1 MEVPLQGLEVLAPL
15 VPLRLG
21 LEDLLE
27 FQELAETLHGV
38 QVDLDA
44 LEAIDL
50 AGLSDLRLHRQHL
63 AEDLQDRLRVR
74 DRDEEDAALFDPADV
89 RPLVVNELS
98 LARAA
103 DGAEFQAPLSEGEV
117 AVDLLDRGNVFR
129 AGQEGSGLSEVLV
142 PTLHLDEPFFG
153 GPHGLVTGP
162 GRHKRPMAAA
172 SYSAPP
178 ATDLVLR

>member
-1 MEVPLQGLEVLAPL
+1 LEVPLQGLEVLPPL
-15 VPLRLG
+15 IPLRLVR
-21 LEDLLE
+21 EDLLE
-27 FQELAETLHGV
+27 FQELADTLHGV

-63 AEDLQDRLRVR
+63 AEDFEDRLRIG
-74 DRDEEDAALFDPADV
+74 DGHEEDAALLDPADV
-89 RPLVVNELS
+89 RPLVVDELS

-129 AGQEGSGLSEVLV
+129 AGQAGSALSAVLV
-142 PTLHLDEPFFG
+142 PSLHLDAPPFG
-153 GPHGLVTGP
+153 ALHGLGTGP
-162 GRHKRPMAAA
+162 RRKQLAIAA
-172 SYSAPP
+172 SPCARPP
-178 ATDLVLR
+178 